1 MSEQEIK
8 KRKKYICAGLL
19 AHVDAGKTTLSEALL
34 YKTGTI
40 RKIGRVDHQ
49 DAYLDT
55 DLQERERGI
64 TIFSKQAQLEF
75 DNMRITLLDT
85 PGHVDF
91 SAEMERTLQVLDYAI
106 LVISGTDGVQGHTK
120 TLWRLLKH
128 YEIPTFLFVN
138 KMDLSGAEKEKVIK
152 QLKNQLSDGCV
163 DVSGIEMET
172 WANWRTTKNIDISD
186 VGEEFCEEVA
196 MCEDALL
203 DAYMENGTLTLAQM
217 CDAID
222 RRMLFPIF
230 FGSALKLEGI
240 DELLNGLKSL
250 TIELSEKVINQ
261 NEKSDEVIQTN
272 AKNAIN
278 QTFGAIVYKI
288 GRDAHGARL
297 TYLKVTSGQL
307 KVKDKICY
315 NDMEE
320 KVDQIR
326 IYSGEKYEVTDVV
339 QIGEICAVT
348 GLTQTYAGM
357 GLGENK
363 TKTIPLL
370 EPVLNYQIFIP
381 KEVNPIEFMEKLK
394 QLEEEDPQLNILWNE
409 NLQEIHAQLMGQV
422 QMEVLGRLIFERFG
436 VKVDFGPGN
445 IVYKE
450 TIAKAIEGVGH
461 FEPLRHYAEAHLWM
475 EPGERGSGIRVF
487 SKCSEDV
494 LDLNWQ
500 KSIRGHILEREHL
513 GVLTGSALTDVTFT
527 IVTGRAHLKHT
538 EGGDFRQA
546 TYRAIRQGLKSTQS
560 VLLEPVYAFTL
571 EVPTDQIGRAMT
583 DIQNRHGKSETPE
596 YITRE
601 DGDVAI
607 IRGTAP
613 VATMQDY
620 ITEVYAYTKGSG
632 RLLLQL
638 KGYDVCH
645 NSAEVVERIGYDSEE
660 DLANPTGSVFCAH
673 GAGFVVPWNE
683 VPNYMHLEYV
693 GNPYSLSE
701 YENNLQ
707 ETSDDLE
714 EQAESLRK
722 LAQRKEEEKAKALAS
737 TSSFEMDKELQE
749 IYAREFGMK
758 KEEVIEHERKKWA
771 TKTKY
776 DKKGNPI
783 YPKKPVLE
791 EYLIV
796 DGYNIIFGWKELNE
810 LSKINMDSA
819 KDKLKD
825 MLCNYQGYKQ
835 CRMMVVFDG
844 YRVKGNKG
852 SVTKYFDLE
861 VVHTKQD
868 ETADMYIER
877 KVHEIASKYKV
888 TVATSDGMEQLTIL
902 GQGALRMSA
911 LSLKQE
917 MERIE
922 KEYLGHIL

>member
-240 DELLNGLKSL
+240 DELLEGLKSL
-250 TIELSEKVINQ
+250 TTSIAEKN
-261 NEKSDEVIQTN
+261 DEFVQTN
-272 AKNAIN
+272 LKNAIN

-297 TYLKVTSGQL
+297 TYLKITSGQL

-315 NDMEE
+315 NDIEE

-339 QIGEICAVT
+339 QIGEICVVI

-363 TKTIPLL
+363 TKTMPLL

-381 KEVNPIEFMEKLK
+381 KEVNPIEFMKKLK

-450 TIAKAIEGVGH
+450 TIAKSVEGVGH

-500 KSIRGHILEREHL
+500 KSIRGHILEREHF

-527 IVTGRAHLKHT
+527 IVTGKAHLKHT

-596 YITRE
+596 YVTRE

-620 ITEVYAYTKGSG
+620 VTEVYAYTKGSG

-693 GNPYSLSE
+693 GNPYGLSE

-791 EYLIV
+791 EYFLV
-796 DGYNIIFGWKELNE
+796 DGYNIIFSWKELNE

-902 GQGALRMSA
+902 SQGALRMSA

-922 KEYLGHIL
+922 KEYLRDYLT